1 MFQVQCLQS
10 TERSATEIYSKYS
23 IGPFAK
29 GQSTTIGN
37 ALRRVLLSNLK
48 GFSIIGVRIFG
59 INHEFSTIP
68 NVREDVVDILLN
80 LKQIILKGTPKQNN
94 EPILARLN
102 ATEPGIIIANNIELP
117 DTITLVDEQQY
128 ITSLTGNANLKME
141 FLIAQG
147 QNYVVSDKS
156 EAILP
161 EGFLGIDAV
170 FMPVT
175 KVNFFVETSRSNKSS
190 ELESLILEIWTNG
203 SIHPDEALSFSAELL
218 ENTFGMLKI
227 TEPSLNLSTIEDTP
241 LIEEKSEPLETVFI
255 EELELSVRAYNCLK
269 RANVHTISDL
279 LQYSSE
285 DLLEF
290 KNFGQKSADEVCEN
304 LKKRFDL
311 DLRN

>member
-1 MFQVQCLQS
+1 MG
-10 TERSATEIYSKYS
+10 YS

-102 ATEPGIIIANNIELP
+102 ATEPGIITANNIELP

-175 KVNFFVETSRSNKSS
+175 KVNFFVETSRNNKSS

-227 TEPSLNLSTIEDTP
+227 TEPSLNLSTVDDTP
-241 LIEEKSEPLETVFI
+241 LIEEKSE
-255 EELELSVRAYNCLK
+255 
-269 RANVHTISDL
+269 
-279 LQYSSE
+279 
-285 DLLEF
+285 
-290 KNFGQKSADEVCEN
+290 
-304 LKKRFDL
+304 
-311 DLRN
+311 